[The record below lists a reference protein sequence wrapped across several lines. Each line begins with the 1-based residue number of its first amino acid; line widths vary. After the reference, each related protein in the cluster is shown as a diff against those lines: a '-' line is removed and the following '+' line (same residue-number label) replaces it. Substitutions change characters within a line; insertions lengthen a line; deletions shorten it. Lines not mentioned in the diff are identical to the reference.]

1 MTLWCPRLHSER
13 GRAALS
19 LFALKRLW
27 LGEHTAAEDMLKVKP
42 GDTEPQDAVEASDT
56 DGVGL
61 EHTGKN
67 TPLLSI
73 IRLWKGP
80 ARQFYRARKVDKG
93 KYLTTKQSSSGLIS
107 H

>member
-27 LGEHTAAEDMLKVKP
+27 LGEHTTAEDMLKVKP
-42 GDTEPQDAVEASDT
+42 GDTQPQDAVDASDT
-56 DGVGL
+56 DSVGL

-67 TPLLSI
+67 TPLLST
-73 IRLWKGP
+73 IRLWEGS
-80 ARQFYRARKVDKG
+80 ARLYTAQTVDNV
-93 KYLTTKQSSSGLIS
+93 
-107 H
+107 